1 MKLCLLANATCIHT
15 RRWAAHFSARG
26 HEVVV
31 LSLSA
36 GEIPDVRVECV
47 GPDPRKLGRV
57 AYLLAV
63 PAVRR
68 AIRELK
74 PDIVHAH
81 YAGGYGLVGALTGFH
96 PLVTSAWGSDV
107 LLAPQSGLLMKWIIR
122 MCVDRADLITSVA
135 DHMSDSMRALGIS
148 GRILTL
154 TYGADRGVFRPRP
167 ENSWSSTGLIVSTR
181 HLEPVY
187 NLELLVEALPA
198 VFAAAPSAK
207 VVIIGEGEERK
218 QLELRVRELDLEGR
232 VQFAG
237 RLKDTEIAEYLS
249 RADVYV
255 STSLSDGNSI
265 SLHEAMVCGA
275 FPVVTD
281 IPANR
286 EWILDGRNGFLVD
299 TEDPQVLAEKILV
312 GLKHQELRYA
322 AADWNWKL
330 VCQKASWKSAMAE
343 MEKEYFA
350 LARSSFNKA

>member
-207 VVIIGEGEERK
+207 VVIIGEGGGTQATRVEGTRARSGRPSPVCGQAEGHGDRRIPFK
-218 QLELRVRELDLEGR
+218 GRCLRVDLAVGW
-232 VQFAG
+232 QQ
-237 RLKDTEIAEYLS
+237 YQPS
-249 RADVYV
+249 RSHGLRSV
-255 STSLSDGNSI
+255 SCSHRHPS
-265 SLHEAMVCGA
+265 E
-275 FPVVTD
+275 P
-281 IPANR
+281 R
-286 EWILDGRNGFLVD
+286 VD
-299 TEDPQVLAEKILV
+299 TGRPKWLS
-312 GLKHQELRYA
+312 GRY
-322 AADWNWKL
+322 
-330 VCQKASWKSAMAE
+330 
-343 MEKEYFA
+343 
-350 LARSSFNKA
+350 